1 MFTGIVQG
9 TAKIVD
15 IEQKESIRTIFI
27 DLPNVELLEIGASV
41 SIDGVCLT
49 ATEIN
54 DGIVSFDIIQETLSR
69 STLGDLEIGGVVNFE
84 RSLKFGDEIG
94 GHLLSGHVIA
104 TGLVQDRVETGEGLD
119 LSILMPLSI
128 EKYIMEKG
136 YVAIDGISLTIGKVD
151 DLRFNLHII
160 PETIRQTKI
169 NSKQVGDAV
178 NIEIDSMTQTIVST
192 VERLTGKVSDVI

>member
-49 ATEIN
+49 ATGIN

-94 GHLLSGHVIA
+94 GHLLSGHIIA
-104 TGLVQDRVETGEGLD
+104 TGLVQDKVETGEGLD

-192 VERLTGKVSDVI
+192 VERLTGKDK

>member
-15 IEQKESIRTIFI
+15 IENKESINTIVI
-27 DLPNVELLEIGASV
+27 QLPNVESLEIGASV

-49 ATEIN
+49 VTEIN
-54 DGIVSFDIIQETLSR
+54 NSKVSFDVIQETLSR
-69 STLGDLEIGGVVNFE
+69 TTLGHLEAGSMVNFE

-94 GHLLSGHVIA
+94 GHLLSGHIIA
-104 TGLVQDRVETGEGLD
+104 TGLVGDKVESGEGVD
-119 LSILMPLSI
+119 LSILVPLSI

-136 YVAIDGISLTIGKVD
+136 YVAIDGISLTIGEVID
-151 DLRFNLHII
+151 SRFNLHII
-160 PETIRQTKI
+160 PETIRQTTI

-178 NIEIDSMTQTIVST
+178 NIEIDSTTQTIVST
-192 VERLTGKVSDVI
+192 VERIMAKSK

>member
-160 PETIRQTKI
+160 PETIRQTTI

>member
-15 IEQKESIRTIFI
+15 IENKESINTIVI
-27 DLPNVELLEIGASV
+27 DLPNVESLEIGASV

-49 ATEIN
+49 VTEIN
-54 DGIVSFDIIQETLSR
+54 NSKVSFDVIQETLSR
-69 STLGDLEIGGVVNFE
+69 TTLGHLEAGSMVNFE

-94 GHLLSGHVIA
+94 GHLLSGHIIA
-104 TGLVQDRVETGEGLD
+104 TGLVGDKVESGEGVD
-119 LSILMPLSI
+119 LSILVPLSI

-136 YVAIDGISLTIGKVD
+136 YVAIDGISLTIGEVID
-151 DLRFNLHII
+151 SRFNLHII
-160 PETIRQTKI
+160 PETIRQTTI

-178 NIEIDSMTQTIVST
+178 NIEIDSTTQTIVST
-192 VERLTGKVSDVI
+192 VERIMAKSE

>member
-160 PETIRQTKI
+160 PETIRQTTI

-192 VERLTGKVSDVI
+192 VERLTGKDK

>member
-69 STLGDLEIGGVVNFE
+69 STLGDLEVGGVVNFE

-94 GHLLSGHVIA
+94 GHLLSGHIIA
-104 TGLVQDRVETGEGLD
+104 TGLVKDKVETGEGLD

-160 PETIRQTKI
+160 PETIRQTTI

-192 VERLTGKVSDVI
+192 VERLTAKDK

>member
-104 TGLVQDRVETGEGLD
+104 TGLVQDKVETGEGLD

-151 DLRFNLHII
+151 DLRFNLHIS